1 MITYSQNFEDVMLE
15 RLFGEVKQGFYI
27 DVGAWDPDI
36 HSVTRHFYD
45 KGWSGVNVDP
55 IAARM
60 QAFEIARPRDINLCV
75 AVGSQPGT
83 MTFYECV
90 EESYLSTLDVATA
103 EEMRER
109 GLTVVEHT
117 VPVLTLAEILERHC
131 PRTVDFL
138 KIDVEGFEGELI
150 KGLDLKRYRPRALV
164 IEATRPANAPSSWD
178 EFDSIGTWSS
188 WEPDLLASGYAL
200 AHFDG
205 LNRFYLREED
215 AGLALRLTLPP
226 NVFDFYES
234 AAFQRMKDELAAVEA
249 DRGLKDAVI
258 ARLSKDLEEVRADQA
273 AKQVVI
279 DGLLKRLESNGLKR
293 SLTQR
298 LKRGAVNP

>member
-15 RLFGEVKQGFYI
+15 RLFGEVEKGFYV

-45 KGWSGVNVDP
+45 KGWRGVNVDP
-55 IAARM
+55 IAQRM
-60 QAFEIARPRDINLCV
+60 RAFEAARPRDVNLCV
-75 AVGSQPGT
+75 AVGPQPGT

-103 EEMRER
+103 EEMRGR

-138 KIDVEGFEGELI
+138 KIDVEGFEGQLI

-164 IEATRPANAPSSWD
+164 VEATRPANAPSSWD

-188 WEPDLLASGYAL
+188 WEPDLLASGYVL

-215 AGLALRLTLPP
+215 ARLASRLKLPP
-226 NVFDFYES
+226 NVFDFYEF
-234 AAFQRMKDELAAVEA
+234 AASQRLKDELSAVDA
-249 DRGLKDAVI
+249 DRSLKDAVI

-273 AKQVVI
+273 AKQAVI
-279 DGLLKRLESNGLKR
+279 DDLLKRLESNGLKQK
-293 SLTQR
+293 LAGR
-298 LKRGAVNP
+298 LNLGTRNP